1 MQTAAGARAKERAIE
16 RSARRGAGGASRR
29 GLRRRRGEEENSLR
43 ILSRRRIL
51 SATRPRVGTRRRRG
65 GDVSCGERASAPCV
79 RDFEETPRRCAPG
92 KCSSRAV
99 SRGFSG
105 RRWCALQAT
114 GRVLLFRPRS
124 PVSVRVLGVS
134 RCTLPIFS
142 RGASNRRSRGRRR
155 HFSGDPTALFRS
167 RAAVVRSA
175 DNTRRSLV
183 RARSLRLAQRP
194 PPAPLDPLCALSASL
209 LRAPCPSVASP
220 ARAAA
225 PAASFAQSRVFTM
238 SSPSAVEVDAYKVGD
253 SRTSSGTRA
262 PWTRPR
268 RR

>member
-1 MQTAAGARAKERAIE
+1 MQSAAGARAKERAIE

-114 GRVLLFRPRS
+114 RRVLLFRPRS

-167 RAAVVRSA
+167 RAAGWFRSA

-183 RARSLRLAQRP
+183 RARS
-194 PPAPLDPLCALSASL
+194 
-209 LRAPCPSVASP
+209 PS
-220 ARAAA
+220 
-225 PAASFAQSRVFTM
+225 
-238 SSPSAVEVDAYKVGD
+238 
-253 SRTSSGTRA
+253 SRTKLSLIHI
-262 PWTRPR
+262 
-268 RR
+268 